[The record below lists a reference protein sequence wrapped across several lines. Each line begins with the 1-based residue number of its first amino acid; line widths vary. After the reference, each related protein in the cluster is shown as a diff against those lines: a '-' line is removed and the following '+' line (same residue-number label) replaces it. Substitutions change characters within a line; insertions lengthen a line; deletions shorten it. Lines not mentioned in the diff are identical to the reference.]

1 MRRTALILALLALT
15 GPAAAQTSQKPIEI
29 IVPFAPGASADGIA
43 RLIGQ
48 DLGLRLGRQ
57 VRLLAAEADYADDET
72 FAAFLAS
79 ESARWKEALAAMPAS
94 N

>member
-1 MRRTALILALLALT
+1 VIRRLSATIGEMLATPDAK
-15 GPAAAQTSQKPIEI
+15 AK
-29 IVPFAPGASADGIA
+29 VK
-43 RLIGQ
+43 
-48 DLGLRLGRQ
+48 
-57 VRLLAAEADYADDET
+57 LLAAEAAYADDET